1 MSGELLAFFV
11 LAIMAIG
18 GGMLMLTLQKVMH
31 MVVAL
36 VFTFLSIAGL
46 YVLLS
51 APFVAVVQV
60 LIYSGGVSIIM
71 LFGIMLTKHDARAEA
86 TGSRWR
92 YFFATL
98 GVLAFFAVMFYGID
112 NLALG
117 GDSQT
122 LQDHNTQKIGISL
135 YSTYIIPFEITSI
148 LLLVA
153 LVGAITLAK
162 RDNEKELNENE
173 DA

>member
-1 MSGELLAFFV
+1 MSGELVAFYV
-11 LAIMAIG
+11 LALIAIG
-18 GGMLMLTLQKVMH
+18 GGVLMLTLKKVIH

-46 YVLLS
+46 YVLLA

-71 LFGIMLTKHDARAEA
+71 LFGIMLTKHNDRAEA
-86 TGSRWR
+86 PVSRWR
-92 YFFATL
+92 YFLAGL
-98 GVLAFFAVMFYGID
+98 GVLVFFVIMFTGID
-112 NLALG
+112 NLAFP
-117 GDSQT
+117 GDAQS
-122 LQDHNTQKIGISL
+122 LQENNTQKIGISL
-135 YSTYIIPFEITSI
+135 YSHYIIPFEITSI

-162 RDNEKELNENE
+162 RDDHKELNQDE
-173 DA
+173 

>member
-1 MSGELLAFFV
+1 MSGELLAFYV
-11 LAIMAIG
+11 LALIAIG
-18 GGMLMLTLQKVMH
+18 GGVLMLTLKKVIH

-46 YVLLS
+46 YILLE

-71 LFGIMLTKHDARAEA
+71 LFGIMLTKHNDRAKPP
-86 TGSRWR
+86 GSRWR
-92 YFFATL
+92 YFFAGL
-98 GVLAFFAVMFYGID
+98 GVLVFFVIMFYGID
-112 NLALG
+112 SLSFP
-117 GDSQT
+117 GDAQS
-122 LQDHNTQKIGISL
+122 LQQNNVQKIGISL
-135 YSTYIIPFEITSI
+135 YSKYIIPFEITSV

-162 RDNEKELNENE
+162 RDDGKELNDDE
-173 DA
+173 